1 MRHFRRIHLCVL
13 QWFQSWH
20 ILESRC
26 SESRLAGTP
35 KRRRNTII
43 AAALIGIAFAM
54 APLAVFAQTD
64 EIQVYDATIA
74 RPGIFNVMVHSN
86 FTPEGRKEPTF
97 PGAIVANHS
106 FNGTWEWAY
115 GVTPWMEQGLYMP
128 VYTPYSTRHH
138 GTIDGFKIR
147 ELFVRPNAEQH
158 KVFWG
163 MNFEFSFNYPYWESR
178 TYSAEVRPI
187 IGGYAGKWELM
198 YNPIVDTDYKGGL
211 PGLEYNPSGRI
222 VYNINDKWDVAAEE
236 YDGFGPFNNFDS
248 LHDQF
253 HEVWGAFDHNGK
265 TWDIEAGAG
274 VGLTAGS
281 DKWTLK
287 FMISRDI
294 NKKPWRPH
302 IHF

>member
-1 MRHFRRIHLCVL
+1 MGF
-13 QWFQSWH
+13 
-20 ILESRC
+20 
-26 SESRLAGTP
+26 
-35 KRRRNTII
+35 
-43 AAALIGIAFAM
+43 ALLM
-54 APLAVFAQTD
+54 APLAAFAQTD
-64 EIQVYDATIA
+64 EIQVYDAVIA
-74 RPGIFNVMVHSN
+74 KPGIFNLMVHSN
-86 FTPEGRKEPTF
+86 FTPEGRTQPAF
-97 PGAIVANHS
+97 PGAIIANHS

-115 GVTPWMEQGLYMP
+115 GVTPWMEQGLYLP
-128 VYTPYSTRHH
+128 VYTPYSTKRSA
-138 GTIDGFKIR
+138 IDGFKIR

-163 MNFEFSFNYPYWESR
+163 MNFEFSFNRSWWESS

-222 VYNINDKWDVAAEE
+222 VYNINPRWDVAAEE

-265 TWDIEAGAG
+265 IWDIEAGTG

-302 IHF
+302 IHL